1 MPSKTELP
9 PIPAA
14 LADVAL
20 IEDTVCA
27 ATMGASVSH
36 WRDLVLRGIAPAPA
50 IRSGRFTRWRIAD
63 VRQFLID
70 YVANAD
76 ESAGE
81 ASLAKSAKALAAA
94 QAKRAAAAQPSA

>member
-20 IEDTVCA
+20 IDDETCA
-27 ATMGASVSH
+27 AAASMSVSH
-36 WRDLVLRGIAPAPA
+36 WRDLVLRKIAPQPA
-50 IRSGRFTRWRIAD
+50 VRQMRFTRWRLAD

-76 ESAGE
+76 ESAGA

-94 QAKRAAAAQPSA
+94 QAKRSASTQPSA